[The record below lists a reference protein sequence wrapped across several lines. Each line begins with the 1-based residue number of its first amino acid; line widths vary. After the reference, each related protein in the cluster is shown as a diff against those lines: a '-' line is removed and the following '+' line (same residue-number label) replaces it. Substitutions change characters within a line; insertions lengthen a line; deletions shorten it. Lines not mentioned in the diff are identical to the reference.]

1 MGVVGLIWVS
11 SVPLLPSQAHLIVIT
26 HGKKTM
32 IFLPSTQKPQ
42 KGLHIIA
49 NEYIQAASF
58 LYDKADL
65 AQSMSL
71 LQWRGSDLVWYI
83 MIMYIQYS
91 SSNSETQNSASD
103 MGNGEGSRAWNA
115 QGEQRLIKRCSR
127 QLRKR

>member
-1 MGVVGLIWVS
+1 
-11 SVPLLPSQAHLIVIT
+11 
-26 HGKKTM
+26 M
-32 IFLPSTQKPQ
+32 IFLLSTQKPQ

-71 LQWRGSDLVWYI
+71 LRWRGSDFVWY
-83 MIMYIQYS
+83 IMYIQYS

-103 MGNGEGSRAWNA
+103 MGNGEGSRAWKA